1 MFKIKKIKPMFD
13 GVVTT
18 AMKYVGDQYEQKSS
32 NLIIDTRKMDGSL
45 NCFQRVIAAGETAR
59 NVKEGDI
66 VMINFDR
73 YLQVKH
79 VPGRIENNME
89 QDSLSGSYSIPMI
102 YLDGIGDCLYIHSN
116 DIVYVVEE
124 YEVDEGGLLQ

>member
-32 NLIIDTRKMDGSL
+32 NLIIDTRKMDGTL
-45 NCFQRVIAAGETAR
+45 NSYQRVIAVGETVR

-66 VMINFDR
+66 VMLNFDR

-79 VPGRIENNME
+79 VPGRIQDNLE

-102 YLDGIGDCLYIHSN
+102 YLEGYGDCLYVHGN
-116 DIVYVVEE
+116 DIVYVVED
-124 YEVDEGGLLQ
+124 YEVDDGGLLQ